1 MQVIN
6 IFIILIDRRTGRK
19 RFSLVIFIFWIPKCA
34 GEDSACND
42 AIITHKDPPGLHRG
56 YTFPAEVVRPLR
68 MKEQSHSTAEFLP
81 NKTAIKHNLSNT
93 FFFWLLIMNLLL
105 CKTIAA
111 HTEKDNAEQN
121 TQKLFLRAWMGDTS
135 TSQKGIS
142 KLSSL
147 RQPLQSR
154 LADR

>member
-56 YTFPAEVVRPLR
+56 YTFPAEVVRLLR

-93 FFFWLLIMNLLL
+93 FFLASNHEF
-105 CKTIAA
+105 IAMQNNCSPHRERQCRTK
-111 HTEKDNAEQN
+111 HTETVPACLDGRHFCIPERNFQA
-121 TQKLFLRAWMGDTS
+121 L
-135 TSQKGIS
+135 I
-142 KLSSL
+142 
-147 RQPLQSR
+147 P
-154 LADR
+154 